1 MLELAMRF
9 YVASASWLNQI
20 ALAGD
25 DFKEMTA
32 FQPVNLPLPT
42 QVGNYA
48 DIAYNVMYNWGPAI
62 RGHMTLSR

>member
-25 DFKEMTA
+25 EFQEMKEFREVKM
-32 FQPVNLPLPT
+32 PLPE
-42 QVGNYA
+42 QVRHSA
-48 DIAYNVMYNWGPAI
+48 EM
-62 RGHMTLSR
+62 